1 MNYVLDTNALIEI
14 RKGNESFAEAVK
26 RIVGSDAK
34 QPFITLMTF
43 SEYYFGCLNA
53 DEEGRKDCLNFL
65 NAFGHLSLTKGSAM
79 LYAEL
84 TKKYRKLGLSLDAV
98 DMFIAAITAD
108 NGMTL
113 LTLDKG
119 FERLTELKKVVIQT
133 KDDKDAKA
141 QTI

>member
-1 MNYVLDTNALIEI
+1 MNYVFDTNALIEI
-14 RKGNESFAEAVK
+14 RKGNKSFEEAVK
-26 RIVGSDAK
+26 RIVGGNAN
-34 QPFITLMTF
+34 QPFITLITF

-53 DEEGRKDCLNFL
+53 GEEGKKDCLNFL
-65 NAFGHLSLTKGSAM
+65 NAFRSLSLTKGSAM

-119 FERLTELKKVVIQT
+119 FERLEELKKVVIQT
-133 KDDKDAKA
+133 KYDKNAKP
-141 QTI
+141 QSI

>member
-14 RKGNESFAEAVK
+14 RKGNKSFAEAVK
-26 RIVGSDAK
+26 GIVGSDVK

-53 DEEGRKDCLNFL
+53 NEEGKKDCLNFL
-65 NAFGHLSLTKGSAM
+65 NAFRHLSLTKSSAM

-119 FERLTELKKVVIQT
+119 FERLAELKKVVI
-133 KDDKDAKA
+133 KPEDDNGYKT
-141 QTI
+141 QSI